1 MGLVHHFQELN
12 LCTGSKCQDLVER
25 DFQENYFR
33 FEYSRD
39 FGEIVPLNAAE
50 HSAQIDGET
59 RKNLEV
65 RFRDPEEP
73 LNVIVCTPTME
84 LGIDIGELSAVYMRN
99 VPPSPSNYAQRAG
112 RAGRRSQTAI
122 VNTFCGVG
130 SRRGPHDQ
138 YFYRYP
144 SKIISGEISPPRFML
159 DNKALVR
166 TVHSLILE
174 TIGARVSQKIG
185 EILDI
190 EQENLPL
197 SGFQERA

>member
-1 MGLVHHFQELN
+1 
-12 LCTGSKCQDLVER
+12 
-25 DFQENYFR
+25 
-33 FEYSRD
+33 
-39 FGEIVPLNAAE
+39 
-50 HSAQIDGET
+50 
-59 RKNLEV
+59 
-65 RFRDPEEP
+65 
-73 LNVIVCTPTME
+73 ME
-84 LGIDIGELSAVYMRN
+84 LGIDIGKLSAVYMRN

-112 RAGRRSQTAI
+112 RAGRRSQAAI

-166 TVHSLILE
+166 AHIHSLILE
-174 TIGARVSQKIG
+174 TIGTRVPQKIG

-197 SGFQERA
+197 KPDFKRELEAAVSGAKNEIIKTVHDALKTEIEQYDWFNDAFIESTINQFVQDFDSSFGYFRNEYEDLKKTRYAINALGEKSV